1 MMRGMSRPGIHKCTM
16 PNCTRSFDNVTALN
30 LHRSWH
36 GRGGGRG
43 IPSQRGR
50 GRPMADP
57 VVVLNRVD
65 GENQEEMVMEM
76 DPMDMLEVGIGDG
89 DEERGEEV
97 EVDLDNL
104 EVVDDDGAPTFGDEE
119 LGDPIEITPVQEG
132 DESVNTPDMTDTTHE
147 ENENGGL
154 NTPEPEVDEDPANKE
169 EAQSDA
175 EAGNQ

>member
-1 MMRGMSRPGIHKCTM
+1 M
-16 PNCTRSFDNVTALN
+16 
-30 LHRSWH
+30 
-36 GRGGGRG
+36 
-43 IPSQRGR
+43 Q
-50 GRPMADP
+50 P

-65 GENQEEMVMEM
+65 GEKQPDDGEGEEMVMEM
-76 DPMDMLEVGIGDG
+76 DPMEMLEVGIGDV
-89 DEERGEEV
+89 DDDERGEEV

-119 LGDPIEITPVQEG
+119 EITGDPIEITPVIDEG
-132 DESVNTPDMTDTTHE
+132 DESMNTPDMTDTTHE

-154 NTPEPEVDEDPANKE
+154 NTPEPVAEAEATK